1 MKREIMPVD
10 CYSQFCPVSKACQL
24 IEPRWTLQ
32 ILCEMWL
39 GSTRFNDIKRGV
51 PGMSPT
57 LLSRRLKDM
66 ERQGLIE
73 RSEGRTAKDV
83 HYSTTSFANE
93 LQPIVFELG
102 KWAHRNVDTEVTLD
116 NLDAKL
122 LMWNMRRK
130 VDSAALPAKRQSVVQ
145 FIYPELPPD
154 EQNYWLIAKPG
165 IAVDLC
171 LIDPGHDVN
180 LYITADLRA
189 MASAWIGH
197 TSLRSEIAN
206 ENIKLIGDRV
216 LANSIEEW
224 MVRSAYAA

>member
-1 MKREIMPVD
+1 MDI
-10 CYSQFCPVSKACQL
+10 YSQFCPVSKACQL

-39 GSTRFNDIKRGV
+39 GSTRFNDIRRGV
-51 PGMSPT
+51 PRMSPT

-73 RSEGRTAKDV
+73 RSQGRFTKDV
-83 HYSTTSFANE
+83 TYTTTVFANE
-93 LQPIVFELG
+93 LQAIVFELG
-102 KWAHRNVDTEVTLD
+102 KWAHRNVDAEVSLD

-130 VDSAALPAKRQSVVQ
+130 VDTAALPAKRQSVVQ
-145 FIYPELPPD
+145 FIYPELPPQ
-154 EQNYWLIAKPG
+154 ERNYWLIAKPG
-165 IAVDLC
+165 IPVDLC

-180 LYITADLRA
+180 LYITADLHA

-197 TSLRSEIAN
+197 STLQNEIAK
-206 ENIKLIGDRV
+206 EKIKLIGDRA
-216 LANSIEEW
+216 LANSIENW
-224 MVRSAYAA
+224 MVRSAYA